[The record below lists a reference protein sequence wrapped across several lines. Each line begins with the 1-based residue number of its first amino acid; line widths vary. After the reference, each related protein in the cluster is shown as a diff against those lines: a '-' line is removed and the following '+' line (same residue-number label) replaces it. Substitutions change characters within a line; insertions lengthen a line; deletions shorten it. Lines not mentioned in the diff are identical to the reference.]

1 MTSYQIPG
9 KNYPEIIDVWSVFQN
24 PNFQQELFATYEKMF
39 VKTSFTY
46 KCGKAVGKTYKFAK
60 SSEAKAAALLAHWSV
75 ETVSFAL
82 TVYVAY
88 IIGAPITATLFV
100 AFYLYSTYA
109 LFAVLANQKN

>member
-1 MTSYQIPG
+1 MTSYPIPG
-9 KNYPEIIDVWSVFQN
+9 RDNTEIIDVWSIFQDS
-24 PNFQQELFATYEKMF
+24 NFQKELFSTYEKMF

-46 KCGKAVGKTYKFAK
+46 KCGKAVGKTFNFAK
-60 SSEAKAAALLAHWSV
+60 STEAKAAALLAHWSV

-88 IIGAPITATLFV
+88 IIGAPVTAALFV

-109 LFAVLANQKN
+109 LFSLLANQKI

>member
-1 MTSYQIPG
+1 MTSYPIPG
-9 KNYPEIIDVWSVFQN
+9 RDTVEIIDIYSMFQDST
-24 PNFQQELFATYEKMF
+24 FQKELFSTYEKMF

-46 KCGKAVGKTYKFAK
+46 KCGKAVGKTVKFGK
-60 SSEAKAAALLAHWSV
+60 TTEAKAAALLATWSL

-82 TVYVAY
+82 TVYLAY
-88 IIGAPITATLFV
+88 LVGAHITAALFV